1 MKKNRIFLRIALAGI
16 FCLGL
21 SVSQAETVIQ
31 ADSDIET
38 KVDSILKK
46 MTLEEKIG
54 QMTQLTLDVVGK
66 GASVYAV

>member
-1 MKKNRIFLRIALAGI
+1 MKKNRTFLRIALAGI
-16 FCLGL
+16 FCLGF
-21 SVSQAETVIQ
+21 SVAQAETVIPS
-31 ADSDIET
+31 DSDIEA

-66 GASVYAV
+66 GR